1 MSQCDTCAYKE
12 TCLIRNAPGKHRVV
26 ECDLYFPNLSDQ
38 KVRGPRKI
46 RTPEERRKDMETRD

>member
-12 TCLIRNAPGKHRVV
+12 TCVICHAPGKHRVV